1 MSVNQDDLF
10 MVTKSIINTLKT
22 RDICKLDE
30 LLSDSVQVHQIDN
43 KWYSKYEWIDQIQN
57 KEVQYLK
64 LIPMSNYVTNGN
76 QGVIR
81 LSANVMNKKLVMT
94 KTELIFLLK
103 KDIDNWQI
111 INSSVNPIN

>member
-1 MSVNQDDLF
+1 
-10 MVTKSIINTLKT
+10 MVTKNIINILKT

-30 LLSDSVQVHQIDN
+30 LLSDSVQVHQIDD

-57 KEVQYLK
+57 KEIQYLK
-64 LIPMSNYVTNGN
+64 LIPISNSITNGN

-81 LSANVMNKKLVMT
+81 LSANVLNNELVMT
-94 KTELIFLLK
+94 KAELILLLK

>member
-1 MSVNQDDLF
+1 
-10 MVTKSIINTLKT
+10 MVAKSIINVLKT

-57 KEVQYLK
+57 KEIQYLK
-64 LIPMSNYVTNGN
+64 LIPISNSITNGN

-81 LSANVMNKKLVMT
+81 LSANVLNNELVMT
-94 KTELIFLLK
+94 KAELILLLK